1 MCDPSHMRAKDIN
14 ILWHYWERQ
23 SAAQKR
29 LVTFIKA
36 RPCDMRIN
44 PVNSA
49 SVRASSKK
57 DKPYIEIGL
66 EADEQH
72 SSVTLDTTLAVL
84 SPAEVP
90 RANRFQFLDALSPD
104 SSYLEL
110 VDAVKDLATA
120 TENLVSIYLIL
131 NIY

>member
-1 MCDPSHMRAKDIN
+1 
-14 ILWHYWERQ
+14 
-23 SAAQKR
+23 
-29 LVTFIKA
+29 
-36 RPCDMRIN
+36 MRIN

-49 SVRASSKK
+49 SVGASSKK

-90 RANRFQFLDALSPD
+90 RTNRFQFLDALSPD

-120 TENLVSIYLIL
+120 TENLVSIYSIL